1 MHQFETPPSGGG
13 AAARFKRE
21 GVLRWLAGVPELVKG
36 AGLKLRCLVL
46 RGFESHPLHH
56 AAIRLLAWRMR
67 ELQNYKTTIGPA
79 KGWET
84 HSAVESM
91 IQ

>member
-56 AAIRLLAWRMR
+56 SAIRLLAWSMR
-67 ELQNYKTTIGPA
+67 VGPA

-84 HSAVESM
+84 RSAVESV
-91 IQ
+91 IR

>member
-56 AAIRLLAWRMR
+56 SAIRLLAWRMR
-67 ELQNYKTTIGPA
+67 VGPA

-91 IQ
+91 IW